1 MIHLCPTCARLGIE
15 WLKAVEKRDA
25 LDDSIAGAALRAA
38 VYLEAHRAFMVYALR
53 QRKCMECVRREA

>member
-25 LDDSIAGAALRAA
+25 LDDSIAGAAQRSG
-38 VYLEAHRAFMVYALR
+38 VYLEAHRAFMLFVLS
-53 QRKCMECVRREA
+53 QRKCTE